1 MRGARRPARR
11 AAPQARL
18 VVVVTAQ
25 GERARLRRSSAL
37 KDWSLDGA
45 AAGAGGTGG
54 GGGGITEA
62 TTAPPAARAGAYA
75 ASTGGGVD
83 RVEYMMKVAELEDAV
98 GEQQARLAACERS
111 LPRASVLAGLLARTQ
126 SGGGANGGGGG
137 GGGGFAGTPGVAEQ
151 QRRHSHTT
159 RDTEVELQL
168 WTREGPTIAG
178 LVVEYINTIMEDR
191 ATPALPKRSQGTSA
205 SD

>member
-1 MRGARRPARR
+1 M
-11 AAPQARL
+11 
-18 VVVVTAQ
+18 
-25 GERARLRRSSAL
+25 
-37 KDWSLDGA
+37 
-45 AAGAGGTGG
+45 
-54 GGGGITEA
+54 
-62 TTAPPAARAGAYA
+62 
-75 ASTGGGVD
+75 D
-83 RVEYMMKVAELEDAV
+83 RVEYMKKVAELEDAV

-178 LVVEYINTIMEDR
+178 LAVEYINTIMEDR
-191 ATPALPKRSQGTSA
+191 ATPALPKCSLGTSA